1 MSSRSSVPVETT
13 SFGYFKSNLE
23 TLNEVLVDCEKCE
36 HMRNKMSCYQLLLV
50 LGSYFTCSLL
60 RLVGLQ
66 TVKTKQSFVF

>member
-36 HMRNKMSCYQLLLV
+36 IKCLV
-50 LGSYFTCSLL
+50 ISYY
-60 RLVGLQ
+60 
-66 TVKTKQSFVF
+66 